1 MMIIMGVIGLI
12 IVAYIG
18 CKIKNNLKAKSWVT
32 LNMLMDVKMSFDVW
46 IGLTHYFNLEFMILI
61 TFNDSAS

>member
-1 MMIIMGVIGLI
+1 MIIMGVIGLI

-46 IGLTHYFNLEFMILI
+46 IGLTHYCNLEFMILI